1 MKKIIFILCFICFL
15 FKAEEVSADSLVA
28 ESSAYFRSTIENE
41 EDYREIKLQLY
52 LQKMNS
58 PLSAYSY
65 FFIKE
70 ADENNLDWRLV
81 PAIAGVESTFAK
93 NMPKNSYN
101 AYGWANGNYK
111 FKSWENSIDIVSN
124 TLRDKYLNKGALSI
138 RQIARIYAPPS
149 KTWAN
154 NVKFFINKIDPL
166 PLEYTL

>member
-1 MKKIIFILCFICFL
+1 
-15 FKAEEVSADSLVA
+15 
-28 ESSAYFRSTIENE
+28 
-41 EDYREIKLQLY
+41 
-52 LQKMNS
+52 
-58 PLSAYSY
+58 
-65 FFIKE
+65 
-70 ADENNLDWRLV
+70 
-81 PAIAGVESTFAK
+81 
-93 NMPKNSYN
+93 MPKNSYN

>member
-1 MKKIIFILCFICFL
+1 MKKIIYILILFILFC
-15 FKAEEVSADSLVA
+15 KAEVVSADSLVS
-28 ESSAYFRSTIENE
+28 ESSAYFKSSIDNR
-41 EDYREIKLQLY
+41 EDYRELRLKLY

-58 PLSAYSY
+58 PLSDYSN

-81 PAIAGVESTFAK
+81 PAITGVESTFAR

-111 FKSWENSIDIVSN
+111 FISWENSIDIVSN
-124 TLRDKYLNKGALSI
+124 TLRSNYINKGALSI
-138 RQIARIYAPPS
+138 KQIARIYAPPS
-149 KTWAN
+149 TTWAN

-166 PLEYTL
+166 PLEYSL